1 MKGLE
6 PKLEPKLEL
15 ALAQDRRCREQRGRE
30 VVRTG
35 MRLSLD
41 PWGNGRQKDR
51 ERRIEFAGSRYLQV
65 DQFGVNPLDG
75 CLGSRRRICRD
86 QVASMSTERAPKQ

>member
-6 PKLEPKLEL
+6 PKLEL
-15 ALAQDRRCREQRGRE
+15 ASAQDRRYREQRGHE
-30 VVRTG
+30 VARTG
-35 MRLSLD
+35 MRPGLD

-65 DQFGVNPLDG
+65 DQFGVNPVDG
-75 CLGSRRRICRD
+75 RLGFRRRICRD
-86 QVASMSTERAPKQ
+86 QVASTSTEREPK